1 MSDSAQRRDEQ
12 DRPLRFISHR
22 HADRAIAD
30 VVREFVTER
39 SGGSVAVFQSS
50 SSEAQA
56 PKIGQNLNRELVKAL
71 WKSDLLLLIYTGEDR
86 GWDYCMWECGVANHA
101 ESEET
106 RVIVLQCGRRPPPV
120 FADKLAVD
128 VRDPERV
135 TRFVN
140 EFLTDPG
147 FFPGGRTPV
156 TRFQPNDASVRRAA
170 DEFLAQLRPVVPP
183 DVEDEQVEEWP
194 AVPFLRLELSAS
206 QVRQIVELDDD
217 DEARR
222 LTASLLLEAAVIDSD
237 REAAV
242 LFDRPTLPADVP
254 FGNLL
259 PNRARKGDPPEWLRN
274 LAAQVTRAVQWNF
287 PSVSWSLMRSA
298 NEHDARWYSPVLTHV
313 RRFPGHSMQFDI
325 HFQRFACPA
334 GALAVTLPLPENG
347 AEPLPAA
354 APGLPGA

>member
-1 MSDSAQRRDEQ
+1 MNDSAHRRDEQ
-12 DRPLRFISHR
+12 DRPLLFISHR

-39 SGGSVAVFQSS
+39 SGGSVVVHQSS

-56 PKIGQNLNRELVKAL
+56 PKIGQNVNRELKKAL
-71 WKSDLLLLIYTGEDR
+71 WKSDLLLLIYTGEER
-86 GWDYCMWECGVANHA
+86 GWDYCMWECGVATHA

-106 RVIVLQCGRRPPPV
+106 RVIVFQCGNRLPPV
-120 FADKLAVD
+120 FSDKLAVD

-135 TRFVN
+135 MRFVN

-156 TRFQPNDASVRRAA
+156 TRFQPNDANVKRLAEKFLSRLRA
-170 DEFLAQLRPVVPP
+170 VIPP
-183 DVEDEQVEEWP
+183 DIEDEQVEEWP
-194 AVPFLRLELSAS
+194 AVPFLRLELGAS
-206 QVRQIVELDDD
+206 QVRQIAAEED
-217 DEARR
+217 DEKARG
-222 LTASLLLEAAVIDSD
+222 LTASLLLEAAVVASD

-259 PNRARKGDPPEWLRN
+259 PSAARRGDPPAWLRD
-274 LAAQVTRAVQWNF
+274 LAAQVTRAVQWSF

-298 NEHDARWYSPVLTHV
+298 NEHDARWYGPVLTHV
-313 RRFPGHSMQFDI
+313 RRFPGHAMQFDI

-334 GALAVTLPLPENG
+334 GALALTLPLPENG
-347 AEPLPAA
+347 AEPLPAHA
-354 APGLPGA
+354 